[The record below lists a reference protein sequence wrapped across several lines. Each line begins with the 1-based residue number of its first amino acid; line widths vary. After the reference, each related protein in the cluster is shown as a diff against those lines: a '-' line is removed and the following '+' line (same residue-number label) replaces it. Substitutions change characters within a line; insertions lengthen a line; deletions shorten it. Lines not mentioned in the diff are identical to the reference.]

1 MSKKNIVEDEF
12 DTMTLEDL
20 KVHYDECKKT
30 IADLELLCKKMSKR
44 IQIDTINEKLAR
56 IMNKWVKVKNID
68 YFDENDSEVYGY
80 RVFKVVGVEDWIS
93 NNDFYIDIEHGLY
106 VGEVEVNDVKR
117 TEVIILGNIRNYRT
131 NDITKW
137 QVITE
142 RQAKAFIQRGL
153 DKATKQIN
161 KILEE

>member
-1 MSKKNIVEDEF
+1 MSKKNVVEDEF

-30 IADLELLCKKMSKR
+30 IADLESRCKKMSKR
-44 IQIDTINEKLAR
+44 IQIDAINEKLAR
-56 IMNKWVKVKNID
+56 IMNKWVKVKNFD
-68 YFDENDSEVYGY
+68 YFDENDSVVYGY

-93 NNDFYIDIEHGLY
+93 NNDFYLDIQQGLY
-106 VGEVEVNDVKR
+106 VGEVEVHDVKR
-117 TEVIILGNIRNYRT
+117 TEVLILGNIRNYRT

-142 RQAKAFIQRGL
+142 RQAKAFIKKGL
-153 DKATKQIN
+153 EKAINQIN
-161 KILEE
+161 KIKEK

>member
-1 MSKKNIVEDEF
+1 MSKKNVVEDEF

-30 IADLELLCKKMSKR
+30 IADLESRCKKMSKR
-44 IQIDTINEKLAR
+44 IQIDAINEKLAR
-56 IMNKWVKVKNID
+56 IMNKWVKVKNFD
-68 YFDENDSEVYGY
+68 YFDENDSVVYGY

-93 NNDFYIDIEHGLY
+93 DNDLYLDIQQGLY
-106 VGEVEVNDVKR
+106 VGEVEVHDVKR
-117 TEVIILGNIRNYRT
+117 TEVVILGNIRNYRT

-142 RQAKAFIQRGL
+142 RQAKAFIKKGL
-153 DKATKQIN
+153 EKVTNQIN
-161 KILEE
+161 KIREK

>member
-1 MSKKNIVEDEF
+1 MTKKNIKDEF
-12 DTMTLEDL
+12 EKMTLEDL

-30 IADLELLCKKMSKR
+30 IADLETRCKEMSKR

-56 IMNKWVKVKNID
+56 IMNKWVKVKNFD

-93 NNDFYIDIEHGLY
+93 NNDFYLDIEQGLY
-106 VGEVEVNDVKR
+106 VGEVEVHNVKR
-117 TEVIILGNIRNYRT
+117 TEVVILGNIKNYRT
-131 NDITKW
+131 NDITRW

-142 RQAKAFIQRGL
+142 RRAKAFIKKGL
-153 DKATKQIN
+153 EKATNQIN
-161 KILEE
+161 KILET

>member
-1 MSKKNIVEDEF
+1 MTKKNIKDEF
-12 DTMTLEDL
+12 EKMTLEDL

-30 IADLELLCKKMSKR
+30 IADLETRCKEMSKR
-44 IQIDTINEKLAR
+44 IQIDAINEKLAR
-56 IMNKWVKVKNID
+56 IMNKWVKVKNFD

-93 NNDFYIDIEHGLY
+93 NNDFYLDIEQGLY
-106 VGEVEVNDVKR
+106 VGEVEVHNVKR
-117 TEVIILGNIRNYRT
+117 TEVVILGNIKNYRT

-142 RQAKAFIQRGL
+142 RRAKAFIKKGL
-153 DKATKQIN
+153 EKATNQIN
-161 KILEE
+161 KILET